1 MTCKNSPGTLPEN
14 CYETKACDPKPVDF
28 VKRPLTEEEISSD
41 KSSPPEVLICEGTI
55 VCARKGSQ
63 PPIQPS
69 PFYLARPDENM
80 YAVEN
85 PAVKATYFAQDPL
98 LPFQFVE
105 TTINGQLK
113 TTSIL
118 CKL

>member
-1 MTCKNSPGTLPEN
+1 MN
-14 CYETKACDPKPVDF
+14 CYETKAGDPKPVDF
-28 VKRPLTEEEISSD
+28 ARLAQTEE
-41 KSSPPEVLICEGTI
+41 VAICEGTI
-55 VCARKGSQ
+55 VCVRKGSQ

-69 PFYLARPDENM
+69 PFYLARLDENM

-105 TTINGQLK
+105 KTATGQLK

-118 CKL
+118 SSVANYKREDDTIQFLTMMFTTVF

>member
-1 MTCKNSPGTLPEN
+1 MKPKRAIQSQLP
-14 CYETKACDPKPVDF
+14 DF
-28 VKRPLTEEEISSD
+28 ARLALTEEEISSD